1 MAEEAQEVKEKVI
14 PKEFFL
20 GIDVL
25 ERNGLT
31 LKTFRRLTKSGGDDK
46 ARRIIEILNEPV
58 SKHHKLILGWEDF
71 YLKYFNIKIDLKK
84 IKIPEPP
91 MQEKR
96 LLIIVPALS
105 VDRVIKA
112 QRKHYDVEMAVTGKE
127 GKLRNTINH
136 HEPYAVW
143 VAESLNP
150 YRKLRGHSAIWAEEN
165 NFSGETLL
173 ERLLHGFK
181 YWDELGKHLDQNY
194 LTICTSSR
202 FANGCV
208 PLVAFNIGKENGI
221 VITQGE
227 EKIRHPNLGHREV
240 TRLKTEKK

>member
-1 MAEEAQEVKEKVI
+1 MAKEVRELKERII

-20 GIDVL
+20 GIEVL

-58 SKHHKLILGWEDF
+58 SKYHKFIKEWEDF

-84 IKIPEPP
+84 MVIPEPP
-91 MQEKR
+91 RQEKR

-112 QRKHYDVEMAVTGKE
+112 QRKHYNVEMAVTGKE

-136 HEPYAVW
+136 HEPYPVW
-143 VAESLNP
+143 VAESVNP
-150 YRKLRGHSAIWAEEN
+150 HRKLRGKSAIWAEEN
-165 NFSGETLL
+165 NFSGETIL

-181 YWDELGKHLDQNY
+181 YWDESGKHLDHNY
-194 LTICTSSR
+194 LTMCTSSR
-202 FANGCV
+202 FANGFV
-208 PLVAFNIGKENGI
+208 PLVASNPEETGGI
-221 VITQGE
+221 VITQGAVN
-227 EKIRHPNLGHREV
+227 KIHPRLGYRE
-240 TRLKTEKK
+240 TFR